1 MSGQHSILVRN
12 LTLLNEETRKMDET
26 PNTRV
31 QTPAAKLSYPHLFE
45 PWVSPKNP
53 GQPAQYSCTLVFIP
67 AILKEYPKLGTD
79 LKALKQVV
87 VTAGRA
93 KWAKFD
99 EMVKAGKLKLPFRDD
114 VATKGYPEGS
124 IFINVR
130 SNQKPGIVMP
140 HAGPDGK
147 PMQLTD
153 TALIYPGAIVRASL
167 TAFAYD
173 NVGQGVS
180 LALNNIQW
188 LGHGDRLD
196 NRVEAVDDFEAIEDA
211 EPASIDDLL

>member
-1 MSGQHSILVRN
+1 
-12 LTLLNEETRKMDET
+12 MDET

-45 PWVSPKNP
+45 PWSNVKNISYA
-53 GQPAQYSCTLVFIP
+53 PAEPQYSCALVFVP
-67 AILKEYPKLGTD
+67 AIMQAYPKLGTD
-79 LKALKQVV
+79 LKTVKQAVLA
-87 VTAGRA
+87 AGRA
-93 KWAKFD
+93 KWTKFD
-99 EMVKAGKLKLPFRDD
+99 EMVKAGRLKLPFRDD
-114 VATKGYPEGS
+114 VAAKGYPEGS

-173 NVGQGVS
+173 NVSQGVS

-196 NRVEAVDDFEAIEDA
+196 SRVEAGDEFEALEDS
-211 EPASIDDLL
+211 EPADIDDLL